1 MVVVY
6 SARCSINYE
15 KLIDELCKKSS
26 QKVNALATITYYI
39 ALDKSLFFSQQKL
52 CEKQMHNLR

>member
-6 SARCSINYE
+6 PARCSINYE

-39 ALDKSLFFSQQKL
+39 ALDKSLFFGCSTAKT
-52 CEKQMHNLR
+52 M